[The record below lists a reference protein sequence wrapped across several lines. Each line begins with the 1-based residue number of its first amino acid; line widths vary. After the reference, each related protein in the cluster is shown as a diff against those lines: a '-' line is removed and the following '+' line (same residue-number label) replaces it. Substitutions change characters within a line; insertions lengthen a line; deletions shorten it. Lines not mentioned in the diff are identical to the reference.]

1 MGRGEVGAAQGSL
14 IGKLPRTSGC
24 GCGCGIFGIWDLYQ
38 WDYTSGITSGI
49 QWDSTSGILWDS
61 LGFFGDLDRHYSLG
75 SSFHSSVWQRH
86 NIILM
91 EIPHTTH

>member
-14 IGKLPRTSGC
+14 IGKLPRTSGILESC
-24 GCGCGIFGIWDLYQ
+24 PVPVGFYQ
-38 WDYTSGITSGI
+38 
-49 QWDSTSGILWDS
+49 WDS